1 MNAATAIPLGGSFLG
16 GILGGREASQEPA
29 GLAVSALA
37 GAAALGP
44 IGLIAAPIAMLAGG
58 FLSDLSV
65 VCTALTK
72 KGLISPKLH
81 KAGDAYFKS
90 VDPITKTGYWAWGV
104 PVAKK
109 IEAGSKFWT
118 LLTLPITESYLKF
131 LAGPRTI
138 LSTYDH
144 PLGGMVYYLGEPAC
158 KALGKVIIFWETR
171 LKRYN

>member
-1 MNAATAIPLGGSFLG
+1 M
-16 GILGGREASQEPA
+16 
-29 GLAVSALA
+29 SALA

-44 IGLIAAPIAMLAGG
+44 IGLIAAPLAALAGG

-72 KGLISPKLH
+72 KGLISEKLH
-81 KAGDAYFKS
+81 KAGDAYFRT
-90 VDPITKTGYWAWGV
+90 VDPVIKTGYWLWGV

-109 IEAGSKFWT
+109 IMDGSKGWT
-118 LLTLPITESYLKF
+118 LLTLPITKSYLKF
-131 LAGPRTI
+131 LAGPKTL
-138 LSTYDH
+138 LSVYDH
-144 PLGGMVYYLGEPAC
+144 PLGGLAYYLGEPAC